1 MNCFIVLERNSDME
15 RNRNLTVNACEEA
28 LKRQIS
34 VGKDIDILY
43 VDGIAVKYVQ
53 GMTADEYA
61 KTIGATLIDKTLFG
75 KRYGWDKDE

>member
-1 MNCFIVLERNSDME
+1 MRRNI
-15 RNRNLTVNACEEA
+15 NLTVEACNET
-28 LKRQIS
+28 LKKQIS
-34 VGKDIDILY
+34 EGKDIEIIY

-61 KTIGATLIDKTLFG
+61 KSIGATPIEKTILG

>member
-1 MNCFIVLERNSDME
+1 MRINI
-15 RNRNLTVNACEEA
+15 NLTVEACNET
-28 LKRQIS
+28 LKKQIS
-34 VGKDIDILY
+34 EGKDIEIIY

-61 KTIGATLIDKTLFG
+61 KSIGATPIEKTFFG